1 MIHLLVKRINNL
13 FNVKLYYNNIEIG
26 NSISATLN
34 NKKSM
39 IHNININR
47 NFQGSGYGKYLL
59 NSTENILLL
68 DNNKLN
74 SINLVAYE
82 KDTIGNNLLDFYKKN
97 DYILVERE
105 CCIYDDGENIYNLHK
120 MTKFF

>member
-1 MIHLLVKRINNL
+1 MPDYK
-13 FNVKLYYNNIEIG
+13 NIEIG

-34 NKKSM
+34 NKKSI
-39 IHNININR
+39 IHNININQ

-74 SINLVAYE
+74 SISLVAYD
-82 KDTIGNNLLDFYKKN
+82 KDTIGNNLIDFYKKN
-97 DYILVERE
+97 GYILVKDY
-105 CCIYDDGENIYNLHK
+105 CSIYDDGENIFNLHK
-120 MTKFF
+120 MSKFFK